1 MKKAEMKISIV
12 IPCFNEEDNIEKL
25 NTELFPVVEKLI
37 GSRAPDGSHVTA
49 IEIVFVDD
57 GSGDST
63 YDALRTAFASRADRV
78 LSIKFEKHEV
88 NRGLGAAIRTGLQ
101 ASSGE
106 IILTTDSDGTYKFAT
121 IPALL
126 ACIQENVDVV
136 TASPYHPG
144 GEVVGVPG
152 YRIFLSKGS
161 SLLYRILLDWRIY
174 TYTALFRGY
183 RRRVVDQVQFEAN
196 DFLGGTE
203 LMVKA
208 MLKGFRVVEYPA
220 ALHSRVFG
228 VSKAKLWRTIKSHLR
243 FQFRLLLHRLGLRSM
258 FRMSS

>member
-1 MKKAEMKISIV
+1 MNISIV
-12 IPCFNEEDNIEKL
+12 VPCFNEEDNIAKL
-25 NTELFPVVEKLI
+25 ETELFPVADDLI
-37 GSRAPDGSHVTA
+37 GSQLPDGDTVSAV
-49 IEIVFVDD
+49 EVVFVDD
-57 GSGDST
+57 GSRDAT
-63 YDALRTAFASRADRV
+63 YHALRTAFASRANQK

-101 ASSGE
+101 ASTGD

-121 IPALL
+121 IPLLL
-126 ACIQENVDVV
+126 ACIKGNVDVV
-136 TASPYHPG
+136 TASPYHPD

-161 SLLYRILLDWRIY
+161 SILYRILLNWNIY

-183 RRRVVDQVQFEAN
+183 RRKVVEQVQFEA
-196 DFLGGTE
+196 DDYLAGTE

-208 MLKGFRVVEYPA
+208 MLKGFKVIEYPA

-228 VSKAKLWRTIKSHLR
+228 VSKAKLWRTIKSHLH
-243 FQFRLLLHRLGLRSM
+243 FQFRLLLHRLHLRSM
-258 FRMSS
+258 FSTLV